1 MEKYKLCNKNEL
13 MHYGVLGMHW
23 GIRRYQPYST
33 TGPRKGGKT
42 GKEIGEAAKARARY
56 VKEKAREYKLK
67 RREKNIERYN
77 RKEAK
82 RKEDQEYRRK
92 IGKKPKD
99 FNDWTNEELA
109 EFIKKENLV
118 ADAQIAKNK
127 HSRAVRERVEKPKEY
142 LDTVSRYIDT
152 GARFLNNIDAFE
164 KGYKTL
170 KGLLGDE
177 SALDL
182 SQIITKNELDRIREK
197 GIENMTKSDW
207 DIVSDKIAKAG
218 KIKSLEDVRFKRS
231 NKKKKDKD

>member
-1 MEKYKLCNKNEL
+1 MDKYKICEKDEL
-13 MHYGVLGMHW
+13 KHYGILGMHW

-56 VKEKAREYKLK
+56 IKEKAREYKLK

-77 RKEAK
+77 RREAK
-82 RKEDQEYRRK
+82 RKEDNEYKRK

-99 FNDWTNEELA
+99 FSDWTNEELA
-109 EFIKKENLV
+109 EFIKKENLI

-127 HSRAVRERVEKPKEY
+127 YSRAVRERIEKPKEY
-142 LDTVSRYIDT
+142 VDTISRYIDT
-152 GARFLNNIDAFE
+152 GAKFLNNIDSFE

-177 SALDL
+177 SGLDL
-182 SQIITKNELDRIREK
+182 SQIITKKELDRIREK
-197 GIENMTKSDW
+197 GIENMTDDDWKITDKVLKYGGKLKS
-207 DIVSDKIAKAG
+207 A
-218 KIKSLEDVRFKRS
+218 EDLRFKRS

>member
-1 MEKYKLCNKNEL
+1 MEKYKVCEKNEL
-13 MHYGVLGMHW
+13 MHYGILGMHW

-82 RKEDQEYRRK
+82 RKEDNDYKRK

-127 HSRAVRERVEKPKEY
+127 HSRAVRERIEKPKEY
-142 LDTVSRYIDT
+142 VDTISRYIDT
-152 GARFLNNIDAFE
+152 GAKFLNNIDSFE
-164 KGYKTL
+164 KSYETIQRLLGNEDALDFSQKYAKGIIDEIRNKGVDNLPSDYLKNRVGTAASLQALENVL
-170 KGLLGDE
+170 KGK
-177 SALDL
+177 SA
-182 SQIITKNELDRIREK
+182 
-197 GIENMTKSDW
+197 
-207 DIVSDKIAKAG
+207 
-218 KIKSLEDVRFKRS
+218 
-231 NKKKKDKD
+231 KKKKD

>member
-1 MEKYKLCNKNEL
+1 MGNYKLNKKDEL

-82 RKEDQEYRRK
+82 RKEDNDYKRK

-99 FNDWTNEELA
+99 FSDWTNEELA
-109 EFIKKENLV
+109 EFIKKENLI

-127 HSRAVRERVEKPKEY
+127 YSRAVRERVEKPKEY
-142 LDTVSRYIDT
+142 LDTISRYIDT
-152 GARFLNNIDAFE
+152 GARFLNNIDSFE
-164 KGYKTL
+164 KGFKAVQ
-170 KGLLGDE
+170 KLLGDE
-177 SALDL
+177 HLDL
-182 SQIITKNELDRIREK
+182 SQAITKEELKRLKGLDFSKMTEEEFEK
-197 GIENMTKSDW
+197 NNKITSDVLKRAGTYAALENFR
-207 DIVSDKIAKAG
+207 DKKT
-218 KIKSLEDVRFKRS
+218 
-231 NKKKKDKD
+231 KKKKD